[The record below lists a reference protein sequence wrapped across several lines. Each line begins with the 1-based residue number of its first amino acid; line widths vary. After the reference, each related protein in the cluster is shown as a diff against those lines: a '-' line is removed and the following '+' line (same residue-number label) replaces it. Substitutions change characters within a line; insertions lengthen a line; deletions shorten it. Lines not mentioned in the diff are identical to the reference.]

1 MRTQI
6 NSNSLSHCKGKCNR
20 EFLSCPLQAVLYT
33 GNSNHSEDASDRR
46 ADQIYRQLVSP
57 VGSLSFFTGDW
68 QDSEPDAA
76 KDGTHG
82 VHAEP
87 GTVQGQGQEGNGCKS
102 YGTDNKGITS
112 AICNTK
118 QNEKEEQECSQDFLY
133 KVQRYIFARN
143 ND

>member
-1 MRTQI
+1 M
-6 NSNSLSHCKGKCNR
+6 
-20 EFLSCPLQAVLYT
+20 YT

-46 ADQIYRQLVSP
+46 ANQIYRQLVSP

-82 VHAEP
+82 
-87 GTVQGQGQEGNGCKS
+87 
-102 YGTDNKGITS
+102 
-112 AICNTK
+112 CNTK